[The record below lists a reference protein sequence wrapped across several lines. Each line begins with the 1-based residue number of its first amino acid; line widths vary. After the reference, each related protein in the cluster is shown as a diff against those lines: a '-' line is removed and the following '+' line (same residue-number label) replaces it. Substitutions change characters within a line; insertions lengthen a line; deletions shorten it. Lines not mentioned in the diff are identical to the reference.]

1 VTSNKTSPAHCD
13 PFGKYDLCSEKTLF
27 YVTLACR
34 VKFYLH
40 VRFGSAI

>member
-1 VTSNKTSPAHCD
+1 VTPLGNMIYALK
-13 PFGKYDLCSEKTLF
+13 KTLF